1 MKIIF
6 NGKSVNTSVKYAHE
20 LGEGNIIVNGYEI
33 HTPYILKEGD
43 NVVIFKKGQVPKRE
57 QFTSMISARN
67 NMDTKKLLNASVVIC
82 GLGGLG
88 SNIAVMLGRA
98 GVGHLCLIDYDIVD
112 ITNLNRQYYF
122 TKHIGMLKTD
132 AICEIISE
140 INPYIET
147 EKINIKIDEDNI
159 KDLFEGISNH
169 KSQIDGPPTGA
180 SHLVAPLKPN
190 PKKSYDFLGALG
202 QGVHCPPSVQWTD
215 TPQAYG
221 LGGQDGKPNGVQVI
235 CEAFDNPYAKAL
247 LVNYVLENHPHKKL
261 VCGSGMAGLY
271 SSNLIQTK
279 RVMKNLYI
287 CGDETNEAKI
297 GEGLTAPRV
306 SICAGHE
313 ANMILRLI
321 NDMEEV

>member
-33 HTPYILKEGD
+33 HSPYELKEND
-43 NVVIFKKGQVPKRE
+43 KIVIYKKGEIPNKE
-57 QFTSMISARN
+57 QFASMIGARN
-67 NMDTKKLLNASVVIC
+67 NIDGNVLLNAHVAIC

-88 SNIAVMLGRA
+88 SNIAVMLSRL
-98 GVGHLCLIDYDIVD
+98 GVGNLLLIDFDTVD
-112 ITNLNRQYYF
+112 ITNINRQYY
-122 TKHIGMLKTD
+122 TLKHIGMLKTD
-132 AICEIISE
+132 AICDIIKD
-140 INPYIET
+140 INPYLNIKT
-147 EKINIKIDEDNI
+147 INIKIDENNI
-159 KDLFEGISNH
+159 KELF
-169 KSQIDGPPTGA
+169 DG
-180 SHLVAPLKPN
+180 
-190 PKKSYDFLGALG
+190 YDI
-202 QGVHCPPSVQWTD
+202 
-215 TPQAYG
+215 
-221 LGGQDGKPNGVQVI
+221 I

-321 NDMEEV
+321 NGMEDV

>member
-1 MKIIF
+1 MNITL
-6 NGKSVNTSVKYAHE
+6 NGKTIDTNSKYAHE

-43 NVVIFKKGQVPKRE
+43 NVVIFKKGEVPKRE

-67 NMDTKKLLNASVVIC
+67 NMNPEKLLNASVVIC

-88 SNIAVMLGRA
+88 SNIAVMLARA

-122 TKHIGMLKTD
+122 IKHIGMLKTD

-147 EKINIKIDEDNI
+147 EKINIKIDENNI
-159 KDLFEGISNH
+159 KGLFEGISNH
-169 KSQIDGPPTGA
+169 NNNAQCTMHNAQLSPPYI
-180 SHLVAPLKPN
+180 PPN
-190 PKKSYDFLGALG
+190 
-202 QGVHCPPSVQWTD
+202 TI
-215 TPQAYG
+215 
-221 LGGQDGKPNGVQVI
+221 GGTDGKPKGVQI
-235 CEAFDNPYAKAL
+235 FCEAFDNPYAKAL
-247 LVNYVLENHPHKKL
+247 LVNHVLENYPHKKL

-279 RVMKNLYI
+279 RRMKNLYI
-287 CGDETNEAKI
+287 CGDETNEARI

-306 SICAGHE
+306 AICAGHE